1 MQASTKHIPELQS
14 LRGLAACVVMVHH
27 ALRTING
34 ANASVWI
41 SEKILNAHAAV
52 VIFFVLS
59 GYVLTL
65 SLNANKMTAE
75 TVGGFWIRRAFRI
88 YPALIAASLLGLAY
102 FFLSSPFL
110 VAGQSDWMRENYQPS
125 GFSVTHVML
134 SLLGVDGFLLPQS
147 WTVTVELIV
156 SALLPI
162 VVFVM
167 AQGRAWALA
176 TVIAL
181 AALSLVFGAG
191 VKQVPLYLV
200 CFAIGAAPALYP
212 KLRALKLHGGVI
224 VLAGAVLLFFRQ
236 VAPWEYH
243 APLPS
248 LVEALASVVLIVGIS
263 NQQPRFMRARPLTLI
278 GDWSYSLYL
287 IHLPVAFALAKLM
300 LLTPLRHIPDAAALV
315 VTLLTVAVTVAASA
329 LAYNFIEL
337 PPIRI
342 SKKIVKRYAIVVG
355 RLAQS
360 AA

>member
-1 MQASTKHIPELQS
+1 MQANTRHIPELQS

-27 ALRTING
+27 ALRTIDG
-34 ANASVWI
+34 ANVSVWI

-75 TVGGFWIRRAFRI
+75 TVGSFWIRRAFRI
-88 YPALIAASLLGLAY
+88 YPALIVASLLGLAY
-102 FFLSSPFL
+102 FFLSSPFA
-110 VAGQSDWMRENYQPS
+110 VAGESGWMKENYQAS
-125 GFSVTHVML
+125 GFSMAHVVF
-134 SLLGVDGFLLPQS
+134 SLLGIDGFLLPQS

-167 AQGRAWALA
+167 ARGRAWAFA
-176 TVIAL
+176 TIIAL

-200 CFAIGAAPALYP
+200 CFALGAAPALYP
-212 KLRALKLHGGVI
+212 ELRAVKLHGGVI
-224 VLAGAVLLFFRQ
+224 VLASMVLLFFRQ

-243 APLPS
+243 APLPG

-287 IHLPVAFALAKLM
+287 IHLPVAFALAKLA
-300 LLTPLRHIPDAAALV
+300 LLTPLRDIPDASALV
-315 VTLLTVAVTVAASA
+315 VTLLTATVTVLASA
-329 LAYNFIEL
+329 LAYKFIEL

-342 SKKIVKRYAIVVG
+342 SKKIAKRYATVMG